1 MSYKA
6 YYTYSNA
13 LKNVRKQ
20 KSLNFILL
28 FFLFFDRNCFIK
40 KKCTHFNSKFHTFK
54 LIKLT
59 NVRFYIE
66 GFFLSFILCHYGN
79 VSVFVR

>member
-28 FFLFFDRNCFIK
+28 FFLSSTIFVSF
-40 KKCTHFNSKFHTFK
+40 KKCSHFNPIFHTLK

-66 GFFLSFILCHYGN
+66 GFFLSFIVCYT
-79 VSVFVR
+79 

>member
-28 FFLFFDRNCFIK
+28 FFLFFDCICFIQ
-40 KKCTHFNSKFHTFK
+40 KCTHFNPNFHT
-54 LIKLT
+54 LNQIKLT

-66 GFFLSFILCHYGN
+66 GFFLSFIVCYT
-79 VSVFVR
+79 

>member
-6 YYTYSNA
+6 YFKYSNA

-20 KSLNFILL
+20 KVFKFYFIL
-28 FFLFFDRNCFIK
+28 FYFIFLFFDRNCFIK
-40 KKCTHFNSKFHTFK
+40 KCTHFNPKFHTLK

-66 GFFLSFILCHYGN
+66 GFFLSFI
-79 VSVFVR
+79 VSYT

>member
-6 YYTYSNA
+6 YYMYSNA
-13 LKNVRKQ
+13 VKNVRKQ
-20 KSLNFILL
+20 KFLNFILL

-40 KKCTHFNSKFHTFK
+40 KYTHFNPKFHTLK

-59 NVRFYIE
+59 NVRFYTE
-66 GFFLSFILCHYGN
+66 GFFLSFIVCYT
-79 VSVFVR
+79 

>member
-6 YYTYSNA
+6 YCTYSNT
-13 LKNVRKQ
+13 LKNVRK
-20 KSLNFILL
+20 
-28 FFLFFDRNCFIK
+28 K
-40 KKCTHFNSKFHTFK
+40 KSKFHTLK

-66 GFFLSFILCHYGN
+66 GFFLSFIVCYT
-79 VSVFVR
+79 

>member
-13 LKNVRKQ
+13 LNNVRKQ

-40 KKCTHFNSKFHTFK
+40 KCTYFNPKFHTLK

-66 GFFLSFILCHYGN
+66 GFFLSFIVCYT
-79 VSVFVR
+79 

>member
-6 YYTYSNA
+6 YYTYSNT
-13 LKNVRKQ
+13 LKNVRKL
-20 KSLNFILL
+20 KSLNFI
-28 FFLFFDRNCFIK
+28 FIFISF
-40 KKCTHFNSKFHTFK
+40 KKCTHFNPKFHTLK

-66 GFFLSFILCHYGN
+66 GFFLSFIVCYT
-79 VSVFVR
+79 

>member
-20 KSLNFILL
+20 KFLNFI
-28 FFLFFDRNCFIK
+28 FLFFSYSSTVIVSF
-40 KKCTHFNSKFHTFK
+40 KKCTHFNPKFHTLK

-66 GFFLSFILCHYGN
+66 GFFLSFIVCYT
-79 VSVFVR
+79 